1 MTKRQSKKRTLF
13 ASIISMILCIAML
26 VGSTMAWFTDTV
38 SVSGNKIQSGT
49 LEIALQYESA
59 PGSDDFVDAEGKTLQ
74 FLKAAENDGETGD
87 ILWEPG
93 ATFMTEQF
101 QIINAGNLALKY
113 EIIIKGAAG
122 DVELLDVIE
131 FTMGGQTV
139 DLTNTTMTG
148 ELLPGASTGL
158 MVLSGHM
165 DENAGNEYKK
175 MTVTDVELL
184 IKATQLTHENDSF
197 NNQYDALAPYPVAKI
212 TNADEHENKILHW
225 GS

>member
-1 MTKRQSKKRTLF
+1 MKNTNRALLSSVVAL
-13 ASIISMILCIAML
+13 ILCCSML
-26 VGSTMAWFTDTV
+26 IGSTFAWFTDEV
-38 SVSGNKIQSGT
+38 NSSVHTIQAGNLDIMLADKNGT
-49 LEIALQYESA
+49 ELTKPLAFVNKD
-59 PGSDDFVDAEGKTLQ
+59 GSS
-74 FLKAAENDGETGD
+74 D

-175 MTVTDVELL
+175 MKVTDVELL